1 MLLSRRAFMH
11 RKGRARLQ
19 RKQSWDKAPFVF
31 LNSFELSSNKN
42 KIRIKLRL
50 RKRWWKK
57 KATRPNVLCTTL
69 YLYLHGGGL
78 FFKKKETG
86 ALEALP
92 FKSRLA
98 KRLGRQPRIVPR
110 QNRLPLLSVWQR
122 TSHARMLRLR
132 YEGKGMT
139 KSFQRK
145 D

>member
-1 MLLSRRAFMH
+1 MLLSRPSFMH
-11 RKGRARLQ
+11 RKGAGEIQ
-19 RKQSWDKAPFVF
+19 RKQWLKAPFCF
-31 LNSFELSSNKN
+31 SYFFRKLSSNKN